1 MLSAF
6 IVVFREALEA
16 ALIIGIVLAACRG
29 TAGRG
34 LWAAAGIAAG
44 LAGAA
49 AVALF
54 AGAIAEA
61 LANAGQEVFNA
72 SVLGLAVLMLGWHC
86 VWMSR
91 HAREMSERA
100 SAVARAVSEGARPL
114 YAIAVVIAVAVLR
127 EGAETILFLHG
138 IAAGAEGEG
147 AASLLLGGAAGA
159 AVAIA
164 AGAVLYFGLI
174 ALPIRRLFQVTNG
187 MVLLLAAG
195 MASQAMGFL
204 VQADL
209 VPALGTAIWDTSNI
223 VDDHSIAG
231 RVLHALC
238 GYVAQ
243 PSGIQIAAFAATA
256 LVLIAWSWRVG
267 RDRRTPVTVPASA

>member
-16 ALIIGIVLAACRG
+16 ALIVGIVLAACRG
-29 TAGRG
+29 TARRG

-49 AVALF
+49 AVAVF
-54 AGAIAEA
+54 AGVIASA

-100 SAVARAVSEGARPL
+100 SAVARAVSDGTRPL

-147 AASLLLGGAAGA
+147 AVPLLLGGAAGA

-174 ALPIRRLFQVTNG
+174 ALPMRRLFQVTNG

-209 VPALGTAIWDTSNI
+209 VPALGTALWDTSNI

-243 PSGIQIAAFAATA
+243 PSGIQIAAFAVTA
-256 LVLIAWSWRVG
+256 LVLVAWSWRVG
-267 RDRRTPVTVPASA
+267 RDRRTPVTVAASA